1 MAFDS
6 KDPYDAAALYDMWL
20 NCSRCPTTFDF
31 EPGGQINLD
40 YYHRIGQR
48 ARQEKWAV
56 LPAPSQGGELV
67 FTVLCP
73 SCADRLGVQGGEGG
87 EGRLECAEPII
98 DQICEAMLKAS

>member
-6 KDPYDAAALYDMWL
+6 RDPYDAAALYDMWL

-31 EPGGQINLD
+31 EPGGEINLD

-48 ARQEKWAV
+48 ARKEQWAV
-56 LPAPSQGGELV
+56 LPAPNQGDELV
-67 FTVLCP
+67 FTILCP
-73 SCADRLGVQGGEGG
+73 ACATRLGVEGF
-87 EGRLECAEPII
+87 EGRLDGAEPVI